1 MNIQQLFCNIHKNV
15 RVSRNLLTFCP
26 QEWYNGNKR
35 LAVFNC
41 YGYGDGTGVNR
52 DKITGKENRGICLK

>member
-1 MNIQQLFCNIHKNV
+1 MHIQGLFCNIHKNV
-15 RVSRNLLTFCP
+15 RMSMNLLTFCS

-41 YGYGDGTGVNR
+41 YGDGTGVNR